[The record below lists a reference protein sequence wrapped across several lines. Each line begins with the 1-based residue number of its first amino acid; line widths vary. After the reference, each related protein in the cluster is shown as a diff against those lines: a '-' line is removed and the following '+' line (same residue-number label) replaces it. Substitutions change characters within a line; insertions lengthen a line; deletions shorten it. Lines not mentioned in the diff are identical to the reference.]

1 MFLVQTKPA
10 ALVAALACAALL
22 AQPGRASAQSGRPPG
37 LKGYALVQWMDE
49 HRSSRSVRGQQ
60 SRTYAAPRAYAYPQ
74 SFGPTEPHFGHAPAY
89 RFAPPTAPT
98 VVGGGP
104 VVWRCGRR

>member
-49 HRSSRSVRGQQ
+49 HRSGRSVRSQPP
-60 SRTYAAPRAYAYPQ
+60 RTYPAPRAYAYPQ
-74 SFGPTEPHFGHAPAY
+74 SFVPAGPHYGYGPSY
-89 RFAPPTAPT
+89 RFAPPPAPA
-98 VVGGGP
+98 VVWNGT